1 MQSKATEGFF
11 RENHSSTQFVLQLP
25 QNLHQTLQTSTASLV
40 IPTGR
45 NVHNFSSAELR
56 TSRSSTTFTLPPGIS
71 YPIHVPAGVTLQ
83 TASGHMYK
91 VNVPVMVTQ
100 TPGGPRILQHQQ
112 LFQHLGASSFQ
123 TAVTQPNSTSE
134 LGPRKPLQQEPFH
147 RLANDLQFQPQK
159 DIANDRILENSTVDQ
174 LKHQYPGF
182 KLHNPMNVNLGKENC
197 ALEEP
202 SLLNAHPALSKLPE
216 LSLGGE
222 TVPESNGIS
231 SPCESIQEHLNE
243 APDNTVELIVIG
255 ESGSLNRQSI
265 SSLPAEEVPSVGGKM
280 HVQNTFDII
289 QIDGAGD
296 TSSDEEIGTVRDL
309 EENEFLGIIDT
320 EDLKALEGDSVS
332 NDDSTSNSS
341 DDEDDQIDA
350 IEEDP
355 LNSGDDVSEQEVPD
369 LFDTDNVIVCQY
381 DKIHRSKNKWKFYL
395 KDGVMS
401 FGGKDY
407 VFSKAIGEAEWRFQ
421 QPGFLRRSSW
431 LTTSDERGELEV
443 DRGLRYA
450 WNPVIGGLAWT
461 LCTWTLYC

>member
-1 MQSKATEGFF
+1 MAHAVNGNPVPKLYRSIIEDVIENVREIFAEEGMDEQVLKDLRQLWESKVIQSKATEGFF
-11 RENHSSTQFVLQLP
+11 RDNHSSTQFVLQLP

-40 IPTGR
+40 IPAGR

-56 TSRSSTTFTLPPGIS
+56 PSRSSTTFTLPPGIS

-123 TAVTQPNSTSE
+123 TAVTQLNSTSE
-134 LGPRKPLQQEPFH
+134 LELRKLQQEERLH
-147 RLANDLQFQPQK
+147 RLANDLQFQQQK
-159 DIANDRILENSTVDQ
+159 DIVNDNNLGNSAVDQ
-174 LKHQYPGF
+174 LMHQYAGI
-182 KLHNPMNVNLGKENC
+182 KQQNPKNVNLGKENG

-202 SLLNAHPALSKLPE
+202 SLTNTHPALSKQPE

-222 TVPESNGIS
+222 AEPERNGIS
-231 SPCESIQEHLNE
+231 NQCETIQGHLHEEHKEPDTHL
-243 APDNTVELIVIG
+243 PDNTAQLIVLN
-255 ESGSLNRQSI
+255 ESGSLSRQI
-265 SSLPAEEVPSVGGKM
+265 IPTLPGEEVPNVGGKTYDK
-280 HVQNTFDII
+280 NKFDII

-320 EDLKALEGDSVS
+320 EDLKALEEGDSVS

-341 DDEDDQIDA
+341 DDEDNQIDA

-381 DKIHRSKNKWKFYL
+381 D
-395 KDGVMS
+395 
-401 FGGKDY
+401 
-407 VFSKAIGEAEWRFQ
+407 
-421 QPGFLRRSSW
+421 
-431 LTTSDERGELEV
+431 
-443 DRGLRYA
+443 
-450 WNPVIGGLAWT
+450 
-461 LCTWTLYC
+461 